1 MDGDARLRIT
11 LLGAFEASRGGTVVP
26 VSGSRLQQLMVRLA
40 LAGGRPVGQQTLI
53 DAIWPEDAPAGP
65 AHALQALA
73 SRLRRALG
81 GPGAVV
87 QAGGGYR
94 LDVDARDVD
103 VLRFEYLTAAGR
115 ERLRARDPQGAAARL
130 GEALALWGGHPG
142 AEPLAVA
149 AVEPAAA
156 TRLAQASL
164 ETVVDLAEAE
174 LALGRAGQAAT
185 RLSGLLSGEPLHER
199 AVALLMD
206 ALAAEGRQAEAL
218 TRYAQFRARL
228 ADALGADPGAALR
241 ERHLRLLRT
250 QRSEPSV
257 QKSEPPVQ
265 QPELPVQRS
274 EPPVQQPELPVQR
287 SEPPVQQ
294 PESPVRQ
301 PEPPAQQFQPPALVD
316 AAEAARSPGNL
327 PAPLTGFIG
336 REDDLARIGTLLA
349 SGRLVTVLGPGG
361 AGKTRLA
368 LEAARLQR
376 PAYRDGSW
384 LVDLASV
391 TEPGKVG
398 GAVLAALGLRGPAFF
413 GDSARRDEPADDVD
427 VLADR
432 LDGRESLLVVDNC
445 EHVIDAAAHLVA
457 ALLPRCA
464 GLRVLATSREPLAID
479 GETLVPLGPLP
490 LPGPDAGVEQVRD
503 APSVRL
509 FTERAAAVRPGFAV
523 DDHTLPDVLR
533 IVRGLDGLPLALELA
548 AARLRTLSLTDL
560 AAGLS
565 DRFGLLTTGN
575 RTASARHRTLRGV
588 IAWSWDLLD
597 EDARTVAERVAV
609 LPGGVRPASAAAVCT
624 GTTVPV
630 RSIPGLLADLV
641 DRSLLQLEPDTGR
654 YRMLETI
661 REYGLDRLAANDT
674 LVGVRDL
681 AAHYMADLV
690 AHYDPLTRGPHQLG
704 ALHTLRAEHDNVI
717 AALRHLCDT
726 GDADAAT
733 ALTLDLTWYWQIRG
747 RHDDAAHWLGQT
759 VALPTEHPGAR
770 HDIARAMLQLNSRT
784 SHSALFNDLFHKD
797 EQDLSALTDR
807 LLRHHELPGFAGTL
821 TTVRLAL
828 LHPSA
833 RSEAFV
839 QGLVDGPD
847 LWLAGYARVS
857 RARAA
862 ENRGDLDQARDDVSA
877 ALRCFTRAGDHWAVA
892 TALPLRSLLRQYD
905 GELDAAL
912 DDLRDA
918 ERLAGEFGVLSLSDE
933 VFIALRR
940 FDLLLR
946 LGRTAQAT
954 EIITATRERALRSAS
969 PELAVLLDARE
980 SRLHVQT
987 GDLERAGRLIDAAE
1001 AGLRARGQHAGEHG
1015 QALIATVR
1023 GELWLRHADAPAAAH
1038 VLHDAY
1044 AAALHSQDL
1053 PIVATVAVTVAGLAA
1068 LHGQH
1073 HDAAVILGAA
1083 ARLRGAHDPTDPH
1096 LRTLRSRTEAAL
1108 GEADFST
1115 AYSSGW
1121 DLDVPAAL
1129 TRVDPALV
1137 RR

>member
-1 MDGDARLRIT
+1 MP
-11 LLGAFEASRGGTVVP
+11 VP
-26 VSGSRLQQLMVRLA
+26 GSRLQQLMVRLA

-65 AHALQALA
+65 THALQALV
-73 SRLRRALG
+73 SRLRRAAG

-103 VLRFEYLTAAGR
+103 VLRFEHLTAAGR

-142 AEPLAVA
+142 AEPVAVA

-156 TRLAQASL
+156 THLAQASL
-164 ETVVDLAEAE
+164 EAVVDLAEAE
-174 LALGRAGQAAT
+174 LALGSAGQAAT
-185 RLSGLLSGEPLHER
+185 RLSGLLSEEPLHER

-206 ALAAEGRQAEAL
+206 ALAAQGRQAEAL
-218 TRYAQFRARL
+218 ARYARFRARL
-228 ADALGADPGAALR
+228 ADALGTEPGAALR
-241 ERHLRLLRT
+241 ERHLRLLRA
-250 QRSEPSV
+250 Q
-257 QKSEPPVQ
+257 QSEPPARQ
-265 QPELPVQRS
+265 S
-274 EPPVQQPELPVQR
+274 EPPARQ
-287 SEPPVQQ
+287 SE
-294 PESPVRQ
+294 
-301 PEPPAQQFQPPALVD
+301 PPALVD
-316 AAEAARSPGNL
+316 PTEATRSRGNL

-376 PAYRDGSW
+376 PAYRDGAW
-384 LVDLASV
+384 LVDLTSV

-398 GAVLAALGLRGPAFF
+398 GAVLAALGLRGSAFF
-413 GDSARRDEPADDVD
+413 DDSARRGEPSDDVD

-445 EHVIDAAAHLVA
+445 EHVIDAAAHLIA

-479 GETLVPLGPLP
+479 GETLVPLRPLP

-509 FTERAAAVRPGFAV
+509 FTERAAAVRPGFEV
-523 DDHTLPDVLR
+523 DDHTLADVLR

-565 DRFGLLTTGN
+565 DRFGLLTTGS

-597 EDARTVAERVAV
+597 EDARTVAERIAV

-630 RSIPGLLADLV
+630 RRIPELLADLV

-681 AAHYMADLV
+681 AAHYMAGLV
-690 AHYDPLTRGPHQLG
+690 AHYDPLTRGPGQLG
-704 ALHTLRAEHDNVI
+704 ALHTLRAERDNVI

-726 GDADAAT
+726 GAADAAT
-733 ALTLDLTWYWQIRG
+733 ALALDLTWYWQIRG
-747 RHDDAAHWLGQT
+747 RHEDAAYWLGQT
-759 VALPTEHPGAR
+759 VALPTEHPGAG

-784 SHSALFNDLFHKD
+784 SHSTLFNDLLHED
-797 EQDLSALTDR
+797 GQDLSALTDR
-807 LLRHHELPGFAGTL
+807 LLRQRELPVFAGAL

-828 LHPSA
+828 LHTSE
-833 RSEAFV
+833 RSEALV
-839 QGLVDGPD
+839 QGLIDGPD
-847 LWLAGYARVS
+847 LWLAGYARIS
-857 RARAA
+857 RAHAA
-862 ENRGDLDQARDDVSA
+862 ENQGDLGQARDDVSA
-877 ALRCFTRAGDHWAVA
+877 ALHCFTRAGDHWAVA

-912 DDLRDA
+912 DDLREA

-940 FDLLLR
+940 FDLLVR
-946 LGRTAQAT
+946 LGRTAQAV
-954 EIITATRERALRSAS
+954 ELITATRERALRSAS

-980 SRLHVQT
+980 SRLHAQT

-1001 AGLRARGQHAGEHG
+1001 TGLRARSPHAGEHG
-1015 QALIATVR
+1015 RALIATVR
-1023 GELWLRHADAPAAAH
+1023 GELWLEHVDGPAAAH
-1038 VLHDAY
+1038 ALHDAY

-1068 LHGQH
+1068 LYEQH
-1073 HDAAVILGAA
+1073 HDVAVVLGAA

-1096 LRTLRSRTEAAL
+1096 IRALRSRTEAVL
-1108 GEADFST
+1108 GETAFNT
-1115 AYSSGW
+1115 AYSAGW
-1121 DLDVPAAL
+1121 DLDMPAAL
-1129 TRVDPALV
+1129 SRVDPALV